1 MKTSCSIS
9 IILVA
14 LLLSAPIF
22 ILCSHS
28 HKLKRSHGLP
38 LELLE
43 KTQPRDFI
51 FDGIARRPLSSE
63 SKIQPK
69 HIDDCDEEPVK
80 PTGRDLSE
88 RRLSKKLGGS
98 IDERFLSVSKPAHMS
113 DSPQVERVSLRGIT
127 TSEKDF
133 LRQVIRNETVPSM
146 GGKVSIFM
154 ERFLMKWLIHKS
166 DCPVEHTWTDQ
177 GICYWPRWISM
188 GRCIAK
194 QCSWPQGMSCVAS
207 DPIDVYLLR
216 WNCRTN
222 RNRRKG
228 KKTGTPT
235 ADVTCRWLKF
245 KRSVI
250 NDCYCKCDS
259 ARAD

>member
-1 MKTSCSIS
+1 
-9 IILVA
+9 
-14 LLLSAPIF
+14 
-22 ILCSHS
+22 
-28 HKLKRSHGLP
+28 
-38 LELLE
+38 
-43 KTQPRDFI
+43 
-51 FDGIARRPLSSE
+51 
-63 SKIQPK
+63 
-69 HIDDCDEEPVK
+69 
-80 PTGRDLSE
+80 
-88 RRLSKKLGGS
+88 
-98 IDERFLSVSKPAHMS
+98 
-113 DSPQVERVSLRGIT
+113 
-127 TSEKDF
+127 
-133 LRQVIRNETVPSM
+133 
-146 GGKVSIFM
+146 
-154 ERFLMKWLIHKS
+154 
-166 DCPVEHTWTDQ
+166 
-177 GICYWPRWISM
+177 M

-250 NDCYCKCDS
+250 NDCYCNCDS